1 MKSSLTSE
9 GPAPLLRA
17 FVLAAITLYPIWF
30 TIHYRAVYDP
40 DIWWHMRAGEWV
52 LQNHAVPHTDWL
64 STAGQGKPW
73 ILYSWIFD
81 ALVATLYR
89 VFGLF
94 GPIILYPVVMVV
106 MISGALW
113 AVVAELGLH
122 FWQRT
127 LVIAASL
134 LALAPICSPRP
145 GLFSVLFLATE
156 LALVLHS
163 RRTNSVVPMCAL
175 PLLFWV
181 WANIHVQFVYGL
193 LVLGLFVL
201 EPWMERWLDRTSGVS
216 EFQAK
221 HVGALPL
228 VFGLCITATLINP
241 YFLGLYK
248 VIVGLATQTGQY
260 QYISELQPPT
270 FRSLNSIVELCMIVA
285 AWALLVLH
293 RKFRWVPVT
302 FLMVG
307 TVFAFRTVRDVWFGV
322 LAALVALAWPTK
334 QFEPHS
340 LHERWPVLAAAAFLV
355 VTGAVLIGATHPLGQ
370 RELWKDT
377 ADEFPVAAVEYIK
390 NKNLPGPLFN
400 DWNWGGF
407 LTWALPEIPVYVD
420 SRTNLPG
427 DEVLERSIAV
437 WSGAPGWAEDPALSK
452 ARLIVANRN
461 NSLTS
466 LLRFDPRFR
475 VLYEDG
481 TAVVFVK
488 P

>member
-1 MKSSLTSE
+1 MKSSRTSE

-17 FVLAAITLYPIWF
+17 FLLAAITLYPIWF

-52 LQNHAVPHTDWL
+52 LHNHAVPHTDWL
-64 STAGQGKPW
+64 STAGQGKSW
-73 ILYSWIFD
+73 VLYSWVFD
-81 ALVATLYR
+81 ALVAGSYR

-106 MISGALW
+106 MISVALW
-113 AVVAELGLH
+113 ALVVELGPG

-163 RRTNSVVPMCAL
+163 RRTNSVVPMYAL
-175 PLLFWV
+175 PFLFLV

-193 LVLGLFVL
+193 FVLGLFVL
-201 EPWMERWLDRTSGVS
+201 EPWMERWLDRTFGLS
-216 EFQAK
+216 EFQARR
-221 HVGALPL
+221 VDALPL
-228 VFGLCITATLINP
+228 VFGLSVAATLINP

-248 VIVGLATQTGQY
+248 VIVALATQRGQY

-270 FRSLNSIVELCMIVA
+270 FRSLNSIIELCIIVA
-285 AWALLVLH
+285 AWVVLAL
-293 RKFRWVPVT
+293 RRNFRWVPMT
-302 FLMVG
+302 FLAVG
-307 TVFAFRTVRDVWFGV
+307 TMFAFRTVRDVWFGV
-322 LAALVALAWPTK
+322 LAAVVALAWPTK
-334 QFEPHS
+334 EFHS
-340 LHERWPVLAAAAFLV
+340 HSVHERWLVLAAAALLV
-355 VTGAVLIGATHPLGQ
+355 VTGAVLIGKTHPLGQ
-370 RELWKDT
+370 RALWKDT
-377 ADEFPVAAVEYIK
+377 ADEFPVAAVDYIK
-390 NKNLPGPLFN
+390 NKHLPGPLFN

-452 ARLIVANRN
+452 AMLIVANPN

>member
-17 FVLAAITLYPIWF
+17 FLLAAITLYPIWF

-73 ILYSWIFD
+73 VLYSWMFD
-81 ALVATLYR
+81 ALVAALYR

-94 GPIILYPVVMVV
+94 GPIILYPVVMAV
-106 MISGALW
+106 MISVALW
-113 AVVAELGLH
+113 VLVAELGLG

-127 LVIAASL
+127 LVTAASL

-145 GLFSVLFLATE
+145 GLFSALFLATE

-163 RRTNSVVPMCAL
+163 RRTNSVVPICAL
-175 PLLFWV
+175 PLLFLV

-193 LVLGLFVL
+193 FVLGLFVL
-201 EPWMERWLDRTSGVS
+201 EPGMEPWLHRTSGLR
-216 EFQAK
+216 EFQRRRI
-221 HVGALPL
+221 GALEL
-228 VFGLCITATLINP
+228 VFGLSVTATLINP

-248 VIVGLATQTGQY
+248 VVVGLATQRGQY

-270 FRSLNSIVELCMIVA
+270 FRSLNSIIELCIIVA
-285 AWALLVLH
+285 AWAVLAL
-293 RKFRWVPVT
+293 RRNFRWVPTT
-302 FLMVG
+302 FLLVG
-307 TVFAFRTVRDVWFGV
+307 TVFALRTVRDVWFGV
-322 LAALVALAWPTK
+322 LAAVIALAWPK
-334 QFEPHS
+334 RKFEVHS
-340 LHERWPVLAAAAFLV
+340 VHERWPVVAATALLV
-355 VTGAVLIGATHPLGQ
+355 VTGSVLIGKTHPLRQ

-390 NKNLPGPLFN
+390 NKHLSGPLFN

-427 DEVLERSIAV
+427 DEVLERNIGV

-452 ARLIVANRN
+452 ARLIVANPN

-481 TAVVFVK
+481 TAVVLVK
-488 P
+488 H